1 MNHADHVNLLRQ
13 GVPASGGVPVP
24 ARVWADFGAGTGAFT
39 LALAELIGA
48 SGVVY
53 AIDKDANAL
62 RENERQLRARF
73 STTTAHYHVADFTR
87 SLGLPSLDGI
97 VMANA
102 LHFLRDKDSM
112 VQLMRHYL
120 KSNGR
125 LLLVEY
131 DVDKGNMWVPHP
143 LSYGT
148 WEVLARRNGFRAT
161 RLLAT
166 HPSRFLG
173 QIYSAVSLL

>member
-13 GVPASGGVPVP
+13 GVPASGG
-24 ARVWADFGAGTGAFT
+24 VWADFGAGTGAFT

-62 RENERQLRARF
+62 RENERQLRPRF

-87 SLGLPSLDGI
+87 SLVLPSLDGI

-148 WEVLARRNGFRAT
+148 WEALARRNGFRET

-166 HPSRFLG
+166 QPSRFLG